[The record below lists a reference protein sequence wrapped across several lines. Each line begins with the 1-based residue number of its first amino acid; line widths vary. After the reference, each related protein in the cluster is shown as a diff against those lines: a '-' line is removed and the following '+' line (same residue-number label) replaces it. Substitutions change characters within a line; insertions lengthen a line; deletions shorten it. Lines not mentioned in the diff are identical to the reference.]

1 MARAPRMLAMLI
13 AAGLAAVPLA
23 AADKI
28 DALTRARMLYNQR
41 QFEAAVNAAEQA
53 RLLPG
58 RADSAD
64 LIAARAYLER
74 FRDSAASDDLTNA
87 RERLRRLDPRRLPPL
102 ERTELIVGLG
112 ETLFFEGSYG
122 AAADIFDS
130 VLAQPDLAPAA
141 RERTLD
147 WWATSIDRN
156 ARPRSELERQP
167 LYALIRDRMQR
178 ELEDHPSS
186 AAAAY
191 WLTAAARG
199 QGDLQAAWDAAQ
211 AGWVRSSLGL
221 DDGAA
226 LRADIDRLVLHALV
240 PERAKATAQEPEQ
253 LQEEW
258 ERFKERWR
266 K

>member
-1 MARAPRMLAMLI
+1 
-13 AAGLAAVPLA
+13 
-23 AADKI
+23 
-28 DALTRARMLYNQR
+28 
-41 QFEAAVNAAEQA
+41 
-53 RLLPG
+53 
-58 RADSAD
+58 

-87 RERLRRLDPRRLPPL
+87 RERLRRLDPRRLPSR
-102 ERTELIVGLG
+102 ERVELIVGLG

-130 VLAQPDLAPAA
+130 VLAQDELGPDA
-141 RERTLD
+141 RERAVD
-147 WWATSIDRN
+147 WWATAIDRD

-167 LYALIRDRMQR
+167 LYTRIRDRMQH
-178 ELEDHPSS
+178 ELSTHPSS

-199 QGDLQAAWDAAQ
+199 QGDLQAAWDAAL
-211 AGWVRSSLGL
+211 AGWVRSSLAA
-221 DDGAA
+221 DDGEA

-240 PERAKATAQEPEQ
+240 PERAKATAQQPEQ